1 MLYSSRK
8 SIALQEELTKVD
20 DLLKMV
26 EETNEIMKVVD
37 DEENKD
43 VAMWAVI
50 FI

>member
-26 EETNEIMKVVD
+26 EETN
-37 DEENKD
+37 
-43 VAMWAVI
+43 
-50 FI
+50 